1 MVLDLFSFP
10 PAALSPPRP
19 TPAAAPRQTQLPSRR
34 ARLWWALPAMAPPA
48 PKTQAS
54 PAADRTP
61 RLPSASSPLSP
72 PKEPPT
78 RLGAAPPTLRTL
90 PTPAGAAES
99 PSETPR
105 GGELPGKKKPKVS
118 KRELGIIGLIG
129 SLRIQPTHPCPQ
141 GIYSVARNLTAIR
154 SLFGGSVEGLWVL
167 MPGAVGFG
175 HTKLH
180 SANRC
185 TFPPAP
191 LQPPS
196 SPGGQRTAT
205 KIPSPAAISPPLR
218 PPRPPLP
225 PSAPPLQPPLPPPPL
240 PPRCLHPLRRPP
252 LPPPLTFAVPTQTT
266 QRITKAGIATN
277 AMLPTR
283 PAGQLGMSLPGPL
296 LPKIL
301 LSASRHPT
309 PPTCP
314 PSPTGLL
321 TRTTGLLRLKL
332 RPQSLQNLVEE
343 GAAGG
348 PALREKKLEPPHAQH
363 HRPVQVPQP
372 QRPPTRACP
381 SLSTAAWIPALRCC

>member
-1 MVLDLFSFP
+1 
-10 PAALSPPRP
+10 
-19 TPAAAPRQTQLPSRR
+19 
-34 ARLWWALPAMAPPA
+34 
-48 PKTQAS
+48 
-54 PAADRTP
+54 
-61 RLPSASSPLSP
+61 
-72 PKEPPT
+72 
-78 RLGAAPPTLRTL
+78 
-90 PTPAGAAES
+90 
-99 PSETPR
+99 
-105 GGELPGKKKPKVS
+105 
-118 KRELGIIGLIG
+118 
-129 SLRIQPTHPCPQ
+129 
-141 GIYSVARNLTAIR
+141 
-154 SLFGGSVEGLWVL
+154 

-180 SANRC
+180 SANCC

-240 PPRCLHPLRRPP
+240 PPRCLHPLRRP
-252 LPPPLTFAVPTQTT
+252 LLPPLTFAVPTQTT

-343 GAAGG
+343 GVAGG
-348 PALREKKLEPPHAQH
+348 PALREKKLEPPHAQP
-363 HRPVQVPQP
+363 HRPVPVPQP